1 MPVNRTQ
8 AKKLLNA
15 SELALFDVGRPGGAK
30 GLSAAQL
37 RRKVERTQ
45 RLRDKYRDQYKRQRL
60 ASRAATG
67 SKGGRSGVANER
79 SKQKGTLFDELL
91 KRLKTQLAKV
101 EKAAPKKAAGK
112 KTAGKKAAAR
122 KAPGRTSA
130 AKKGTPASKRPAAKK
145 KSASK
150 VAAPVVVKKAPR
162 KAAKKRLPTDG
173 GAGEPQLP
181 PAAPATVPPAA
192 GLFGVPGLSPKARVP
207 METPG
212 LSNLER
218 NRVGYVS
225 KEAEAAANAR
235 HFDEA
240 RSQAIQGHAG
250 TANRHQ
256 QGKRDNRGG

>member
-30 GLSAAQL
+30 DLSAAQL

-67 SKGGRSGVANER
+67 SRGGRSGVANQR
-79 SKQKGTLFDELL
+79 SKQKGMLFDELL
-91 KRLKTQLAKV
+91 KRLKAQLAKA

-112 KTAGKKAAAR
+112 KAAGKKAAAR
-122 KAPGRTSA
+122 KAPRRTSA
-130 AKKGTPASKRPAAKK
+130 AKRDMARRSASKRPAAKK
-145 KSASK
+145 AASK
-150 VAAPVVVKKAPR
+150 AAAPAVVKKTPR

-173 GAGEPQLP
+173 GAGEPQVS
-181 PAAPATVPPAA
+181 PAAVPPAA

-225 KEAEAAANAR
+225 KEAEAIANER

-240 RSQAIQGHAG
+240 RGQAIHGHAG